1 MKSQTAFVNLTRVMK
16 EFNPMKILST
26 FYSDDGSLSAEVT
39 TASSNSVFVNFLVN
53 NMSIGKIDYSGKAL
67 RYAED
72 AAENFVNGIFKPED
86 VRKYIEEN
94 K

>member
-1 MKSQTAFVNLTRVMK
+1 
-16 EFNPMKILST
+16 MKILST
-26 FYSDDGSLSAEVT
+26 FYSSDGSLTAEVT
-39 TASSNSVFVNFLVN
+39 TIPGQSVFVNFLVH
-53 NMSIGKIDYSGKAL
+53 NMSIGQIDYTHKAL

-72 AAENFVNGIFKPED
+72 AAANFILHFFKPED